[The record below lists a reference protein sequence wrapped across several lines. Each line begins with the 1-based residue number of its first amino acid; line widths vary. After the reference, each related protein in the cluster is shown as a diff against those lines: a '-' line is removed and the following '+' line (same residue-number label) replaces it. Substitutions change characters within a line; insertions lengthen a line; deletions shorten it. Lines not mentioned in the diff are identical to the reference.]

1 MSEMGSRWDSMEL
14 KRGSV
19 PIPIIETM
27 DSEVSKKWT
36 EFENL
41 SFRDMSAQSLIGA
54 YAYQSSTL
62 QASQTHANSHIN
74 QLSPQEPRQSVT
86 VSETDISIFQASL
99 LSINGS
105 QASQTNTD
113 EAQREVRKNSQSG
126 RQIII
131 F

>member
-1 MSEMGSRWDSMEL
+1 MEL
-14 KRGSV
+14 KSGSV
-19 PIPIIETM
+19 PIPVIETM

-62 QASQTHANSHIN
+62 QASQIHANCHIN
-74 QLSPQEPRQSVT
+74 QLSPQEPRQSVI
-86 VSETDISIFQASL
+86 VSDTDISIFQPSL

-105 QASQTNTD
+105 QASQTNTY
-113 EAQREVRKNSQSG
+113 EARREVRKSG